1 MDASIAE
8 KPTIYL
14 WKMLILNLNF
24 HGERHS
30 FVNCLLYILII
41 LRKCLAFQFLTSGIS
56 MSCPICPV
64 RNRGW
69 KWTFH
74 QPKNRRYSSEKCLFW
89 FLTSKVKVSSVVTS
103 CFIFWLFKVN
113 VSLFSTGVMAYVFIF
128 LSLHSL
134 KIDPSIAEKSMMFC
148 SKIFLFED

>member
-56 MSCPICPV
+56 MSCPICPEV
-64 RNRGW
+64 ENGRFTSR
-69 KWTFH
+69 KIVDI
-74 QPKNRRYSSEKCLFW
+74 PLKN
-89 FLTSKVKVSSVVTS
+89 V
-103 CFIFWLFKVN
+103 CFD
-113 VSLFSTGVMAYVFIF
+113 S
-128 LSLHSL
+128 
-134 KIDPSIAEKSMMFC
+134 
-148 SKIFLFED
+148 